1 MTSDRKIYKKIGKKG
16 DKKSIK
22 REDKRV
28 EPEDATRSEKLQ
40 KVLARAGLGSRREL
54 ERWIEQGLIKVNRT
68 TAKIG
73 DRVTP
78 EDTVVVRGRIVKL
91 EKKLERPRKIL
102 VYNKP
107 VGEIVSRNDPDHKKN
122 VFQNLPRLKG
132 ERWIPVGRL
141 DINTSGLL
149 ILTTDGELA
158 HRLMHPSYEMNRVYA
173 IRVAGQV
180 TDEMIEQLK
189 QGVELEDGMAK
200 FHSVV
205 EAGGEGVNHW
215 YHVSLHE
222 GRTREVRRIWE
233 SLGLMVSRL
242 IRIQYGLVT
251 LPREVPMGKW
261 QYLSFK
267 LSNQLAASVGL
278 EAAERVTE
286 KVWSRGGDRRKPGHR
301 K

>member
-1 MTSDRKIYKKIGKKG
+1 MSSDRKIYGKVGKKRSVQQDKRPDAAAPVG
-16 DKKSIK
+16 DK
-22 REDKRV
+22 RG
-28 EPEDATRSEKLQ
+28 EKLQ

-54 ERWIEQGLIKVNRT
+54 EKWIEEGLIQVNRR

-73 DRVTP
+73 ERVVP
-78 EDTVVVRGRIVKL
+78 EDTVMVRGRLVKL

-122 VFQNLPRLKG
+122 VFENLPGLKG

-149 ILTTDGELA
+149 LFTTDGELA
-158 HRLMHPSYEMNRVYA
+158 HRLMHPSYEITRVYA

-189 QGVELEDGMAK
+189 QGIELDDGMAK
-200 FHSVV
+200 LDTVK
-205 EAGGEGVNHW
+205 EAGGEGVNRW
-215 YHVSLHE
+215 YHVSLKE
-222 GRTREVRRIWE
+222 GKTREVRRIWE
-233 SLGLMVSRL
+233 SLGVMVSRL
-242 IRIQYGLVT
+242 IRIQYGLVM

-261 QYLSFK
+261 QYVSFK
-267 LSNQLAASVGL
+267 LGNQLATSVGL
-278 EAAERVTE
+278 EAAERSVE
-286 KVWSRGGDRRKPGHR
+286 KVWSRGKPGHR